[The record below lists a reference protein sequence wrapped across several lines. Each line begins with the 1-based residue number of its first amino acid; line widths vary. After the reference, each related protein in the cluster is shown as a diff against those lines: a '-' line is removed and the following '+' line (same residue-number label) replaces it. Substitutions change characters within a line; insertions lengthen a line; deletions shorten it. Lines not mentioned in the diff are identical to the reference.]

1 MQFVNPDHIPRMKL
15 LTKIYLAFGFIML
28 IFAFVTASYVMQS
41 SVIKKDVQRAI
52 DSSETLRLSETMAKA
67 IIDSET
73 GVRGFQ
79 VSDNEAFLDPYY
91 RGRKEYS
98 STMSKLI
105 KQASDSLQNER
116 LATIDAIYSRWLS
129 TFAMRSIK
137 LQKRSLLSDSGK
149 AAYEDFRINVVREG
163 VGRKMMDSIRAQ
175 IDAFDEYEIKRKNI
189 RMAELN
195 ASLRFTD
202 NLAIALT
209 IICLSIGFLIIQVL
223 VSAIRTRLQSLA
235 TMATE
240 ITNGDFTARVMDER
254 SDEISV
260 VSKSLNTM
268 AWRLD
273 ESFTDLQ
280 KSNDELDQFAYV
292 VSHDLKA
299 PLRAINSLAEWIE
312 EDLGTAL
319 DPDVKRNIDLLR
331 GRVLRMENLINGI
344 LEYSRIGKK
353 ELPQQH
359 FSSYKLVTDIVDSL
373 LTGQNAQIE
382 ISLTLPELNAEHIF
396 MHQVFSNLISNAIK
410 YNDNP
415 NPHVSIG
422 ARDLGDKYE
431 FWVEDNGPGI
441 SKEYHEKIFGIFQ
454 TMEARDTKE
463 STGVGLAIVKKI
475 IEEKGGTIH
484 IESEVGEGSRFV
496 FSWPKT
502 ETAVPKGLAS
512 PQLA

>member
-1 MQFVNPDHIPRMKL
+1 MKL

-28 IFAFVTASYVMQS
+28 IFAFVTASYVLQS
-41 SVIKKDVQRAI
+41 SVIETDVQRAI
-52 DSSETLRLSETMAKA
+52 TSSEILRLSETMAKA

-91 RGRKEYS
+91 KGRKEY
-98 STMSKLI
+98 TATI
-105 KQASDSLQNER
+105 KRLSGQVTDTLQTKR
-116 LATIDAIYSRWLS
+116 LAAIDETYDRWLH
-129 TFAMRSIK
+129 TFAARSIK
-137 LQKRSLLSDSGK
+137 LQKRSLQSDSGK
-149 AAYEDFRINVVREG
+149 AAYEDFRINVIREG
-163 VGRKMMDSIRAQ
+163 VGRKMMDSIRAH
-175 IDAFDEYEIKRKNI
+175 IDAFDKHELKLKNV

-195 ASLRFTD
+195 GTLRLTN

-209 IICLSIGFLIIQVL
+209 IICLAVGFMIIQIL
-223 VSAIRTRLQSLA
+223 VKAIRTRLEGLA

-240 ITNGDFTARVMDER
+240 ITNGDFKARVVDKR

-344 LEYSRIGKK
+344 LEYSRIGRK

-359 FSSYKLVTDIVDSL
+359 FSSHKLVTDIVDSL
-373 LTGQNAQIE
+373 STGQNVHVDVDP
-382 ISLTLPELNAEHIF
+382 SLPELNTEHIF

-410 YNDNP
+410 YNDKP
-415 NPHVSIG
+415 NPHVHIG
-422 ARDLGDKYE
+422 ARELSGNYE

-441 SKEYHEKIFGIFQ
+441 SKEYHEKVFGIFQ

-475 IEEKGGTIH
+475 IDEKGGSIH
-484 IESEVGEGSRFV
+484 IESEPGLGSKFV
-496 FSWPKT
+496 FSWPKAENT
-502 ETAVPKGLAS
+502 VTAATTSLELA
-512 PQLA
+512 